1 MRATKGDVPVLVTGG
16 AGFIGSNLVA
26 ALAADDTRV
35 RVLDDI
41 STGSMANL
49 RDVADDVEVMVGDIR
64 APDQVRRAMDG
75 VDTIYHLAALPRVA
89 RSVADPFGTHLVN
102 VNGTLNVLVAARDT
116 GVRRVVFASSSS
128 VYGDTPTLPKH
139 EDMAPWPQSPYA
151 ASKLAGE
158 GYCRAFSNV
167 YGVEAVSLRFFNV
180 FGPRQDPTGEYATAV
195 PRFISRLLAGEPPT
209 IFGDGKQSRDFT
221 HIDNVVRACRLA
233 ADTTPDV
240 AGEAINVGCG
250 DRTSLLELIGLM
262 NDIIGTS
269 IEPEFADPRPGD
281 VRDTEASIDKARD
294 LLGYAPEVDL
304 REGLERTVAW
314 FDREAPILWGTG

>member
-1 MRATKGDVPVLVTGG
+1 MSVLVTGG
-16 AGFIGSNLVA
+16 AGFIGSNLAA
-26 ALAADDTRV
+26 ALAADGSRV
-35 RVLDDI
+35 RVLDDL

-49 RDVADDVEVMVGDIR
+49 RDVVEDVEVMVGDIR
-64 APDQVRRAMDG
+64 APDQVRRAMDE
-75 VDTIYHLAALPRVA
+75 VDTVYHLAALPRVV

-102 VNGTLNVLVAARDT
+102 VNGTLNVLVAARDA
-116 GVRRVVFASSSS
+116 GVRRMVFASSSS

-139 EDMAPWPQSPYA
+139 EEMAPRPQSPYA

-195 PRFISRLLAGEPPT
+195 PRFISRLLAGEAPT

-233 ADTTPDV
+233 ADAGREV

-250 DRTSLLELIGLM
+250 DRTSLLDLIGLM

-269 IEPEFADPRPGD
+269 IEPQFADPRPGD
-281 VRDTEASIDKARD
+281 VRDTEASVDKARD
-294 LLGYAPEVDL
+294 LLGYAPEVEL
-304 REGLERTVAW
+304 HEGLERTVAW
-314 FDREAPILWGTG
+314 FAREAPILWGTG

>member
-1 MRATKGDVPVLVTGG
+1 MSVLVTGG

-26 ALAADDTRV
+26 ALVADGSSV
-35 RVLDDI
+35 RVLDDL

-49 RDVADDVEVMVGDIR
+49 GEVSEDVEVMVGDVR
-64 APDQVRRAMDG
+64 APDQVRRALDG
-75 VDTIYHLAALPRVA
+75 SEVVYHLAALPRVA

-102 VNGTLNVLVAARDT
+102 VNGTLNILVAARDA

-139 EDMAPWPQSPYA
+139 EDMAPRPQSPYA
-151 ASKLAGE
+151 ASKVAGE

-167 YGVEAVSLRFFNV
+167 FGMQAVSLRFFNV
-180 FGPRQDPTGEYATAV
+180 FGPRQDPSGEYATAV
-195 PRFISRLLAGEPPT
+195 PRFISRLLAGERPT

-221 HIDNVVRACRLA
+221 HIDNVIRACRLA
-233 ADTTPDV
+233 AEASRDI

-250 DRTSLLELIGLM
+250 ERTSLLELIDMM

-269 IEPEFADPRPGD
+269 IEPVFAEPRPGD
-281 VRDTEASIDKARD
+281 VRDTEASVEKARE
-294 LLGYAPEVDL
+294 LLGYTPAVGL

-314 FDREAPILWGTG
+314 FAREAPILWGSR

>member
-1 MRATKGDVPVLVTGG
+1 MSRSILITGG
-16 AGFIGSNLVA
+16 AGFIGSEPGGAPVA
-26 ALAADDTRV
+26 GGGRGRGLHEPSA
-35 RVLDDI
+35 
-41 STGSMANL
+41 GSMANL

-64 APDQVRRAMDG
+64 APDQVRRAMDD
-75 VDTIYHLAALPRVA
+75 VDTVYHLAALPRVA

-102 VNGTLNVLVAARDT
+102 VNGTLNVLVAARDV
-116 GVRRVVFASSSS
+116 GVQRLVFASSSS

-139 EDMAPWPQSPYA
+139 EDMAPRPQSPYA

-180 FGPRQDPTGEYATAV
+180 FGPRQDPTAEYAAV
-195 PRFISRLLAGEPPT
+195 IPRFITRLLAGEPPT

-233 ADTTPDV
+233 ADVPPHV

-250 DRTSLLELIGLM
+250 ERTSLLELVGLM

-281 VRDTEASIDKARD
+281 VRDTEASVDRARA

-304 REGLERTVAW
+304 RDGLERTVEW
-314 FDREAPILWGTG
+314 FAREAPVMWGTG